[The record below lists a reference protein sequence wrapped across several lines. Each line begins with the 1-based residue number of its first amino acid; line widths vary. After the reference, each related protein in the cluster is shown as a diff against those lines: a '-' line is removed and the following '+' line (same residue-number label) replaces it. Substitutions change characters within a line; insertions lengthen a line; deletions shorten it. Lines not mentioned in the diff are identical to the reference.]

1 MGGMKRRVALLVVGW
16 LTALV
21 AHAQSGPTPAVTV
34 LQPDRVF
41 DGETATLHAD
51 WIVVVTGDR
60 ITAAGP
66 AAATTYPAGSPV
78 IALPGLTLLP
88 GLIDTHS
95 HVLLHP
101 YSEASWNDQVLKES
115 LSLRVARA
123 VNHLRATLDAGFTTL
138 RDLGTEGAAYADT
151 GLRQAIEQGI
161 IPGPRLLI
169 ASKAIIATGS
179 YGPKGFASE
188 WSVPQGA
195 EEADGVDALTRVVR
209 DQIGHGADW
218 VKLYGDYRWGPRGE
232 PMPTFSVE
240 ELKLAVETARS
251 SGRAIAVHAV
261 TPEAMRRAALAG
273 AETIEHGYFG
283 TAEVYQLMKEH
294 GVALVPTLAVT
305 RPENEAARRASFKAA
320 LQSGVTIVNGSD
332 VGVFTHGTNAR
343 EIEMLVDYGMK
354 PVDAL
359 RAATSVSARVLH
371 QEAFIGRV
379 QAGLLADLI
388 AVEGDP
394 LTEIAA
400 LRRVRFVMK
409 GGAVHRQP

>member
-1 MGGMKRRVALLVVGW
+1 MKRFLV
-16 LTALV
+16 LALV
-21 AHAQSGPTPAVTV
+21 GLFSALIARAQPAPVVTV
-34 LQPDRVF
+34 LQPARVF
-41 DGETATLHAD
+41 DGETATLHEG

-66 AAATTYPAGSPV
+66 AAAITVPAGTPV
-78 IALPGLTLLP
+78 IDLPGLTLLP

-101 YSEASWNDQVLKES
+101 YNEATWNDQVLKES

-123 VNHLRATLDAGFTTL
+123 VNHLRATLEAGFTTL

-188 WSVPQGA
+188 WVVPQGA
-195 EEADGVDALTRVVR
+195 EEADGVDALIRTVR

-232 PMPTFSVE
+232 PMPTFSIE
-240 ELKLAVETARS
+240 ELKLAVDTARS

-283 TAEVYQLMKEH
+283 TPEVYQLMKER

-305 RPENEAARRASFKAA
+305 RPENEVARRASFKAA
-320 LQSGVTIVNGSD
+320 LDSGVTIVNGSD
-332 VGVFTHGTNAR
+332 VGVFTHGTNVR

-354 PVDAL
+354 PIDAL
-359 RAATSVSARVLH
+359 RAATSVSAKVLH
-371 QEAFIGRV
+371 QETQVGRV

-394 LTEIAA
+394 LANISA
-400 LRRVRFVMK
+400 LRQVSFVMK
-409 GGAVHRQP
+409 GGAVFRRP

>member
-1 MGGMKRRVALLVVGW
+1 MKRFLV
-16 LTALV
+16 LALV
-21 AHAQSGPTPAVTV
+21 GLFSALIARAQPAPVVTV
-34 LQPDRVF
+34 LQPARVF
-41 DGETATLHAD
+41 DGETATLHEG

-66 AAATTYPAGSPV
+66 AAAITVPAGTPV
-78 IALPGLTLLP
+78 IDLPGLTLLP

-101 YSEASWNDQVLKES
+101 YNEATWNDQVLKES

-123 VNHLRATLDAGFTTL
+123 VNHLRATLEAGFTTL

-188 WSVPQGA
+188 WVVPQGA
-195 EEADGVDALTRVVR
+195 EEADGVDALIRTVR

-232 PMPTFSVE
+232 PMPTFSIE
-240 ELKLAVETARS
+240 ELKLAVDTARS

-283 TAEVYQLMKEH
+283 TPEVYQLMKER

-320 LQSGVTIVNGSD
+320 LDSGVTIVNGSD
-332 VGVFTHGTNAR
+332 VGVFTHGTNVR

-354 PVDAL
+354 PIDAL
-359 RAATSVSARVLH
+359 RAATSVSAKVLH
-371 QEAFIGRV
+371 QETQVGRV

-394 LTEIAA
+394 LANISA
-400 LRRVRFVMK
+400 LRQVSFVMK
-409 GGAVHRQP
+409 GGAVFRRP

>member
-1 MGGMKRRVALLVVGW
+1 MKRFLV
-16 LTALV
+16 LALV
-21 AHAQSGPTPAVTV
+21 GLFSVLIARAQPAPVVTV
-34 LQPDRVF
+34 LQPARVF
-41 DGETATLHAD
+41 DGETATLHEG

-66 AAATTYPAGSPV
+66 AAAITVPAGTPV
-78 IALPGLTLLP
+78 IDLPGLTLLP

-101 YSEASWNDQVLKES
+101 YNEATWNDQVLKES

-123 VNHLRATLDAGFTTL
+123 VNHLRATLEAGFTTL

-188 WSVPQGA
+188 WVVPQGA
-195 EEADGVDALTRVVR
+195 EEADGVDALIRTVR

-232 PMPTFSVE
+232 PMPTFSIE
-240 ELKLAVETARS
+240 ELKLAVDTARS

-283 TAEVYQLMKEH
+283 TPEVYQLMKER

-320 LQSGVTIVNGSD
+320 LDSGVTIVNGSD
-332 VGVFTHGTNAR
+332 VGVFTHGTNVR

-354 PVDAL
+354 PIDAL
-359 RAATSVSARVLH
+359 RAATSVSAKVLH
-371 QEAFIGRV
+371 QETQVGRV

-394 LTEIAA
+394 LANISA
-400 LRRVRFVMK
+400 LRQVSFVMK
-409 GGAVHRQP
+409 GGAVFRRP

>member
-1 MGGMKRRVALLVVGW
+1 MKRFLALALVGW
-16 LTALV
+16 FSALI
-21 AHAQSGPTPAVTV
+21 AQAQPAPAVTV
-34 LQPDRVF
+34 LQPARVF
-41 DGETATLHAD
+41 DGETAALHEG

-66 AAATTYPAGSPV
+66 AAAITVPAGTPV
-78 IALPGLTLLP
+78 IDLPGLTLLP

-179 YGPKGFASE
+179 YGPKGFATE
-188 WSVPQGA
+188 WAVPQGA
-195 EEADGVDALTRVVR
+195 EEADGVDALIRAVR

-240 ELKLAVETARS
+240 ELKLAVDTARS

-283 TAEVYQLMKEH
+283 TAEVYQLMKER

-320 LQSGVTIVNGSD
+320 LDSGVMIVNGSD

-359 RAATSVSARVLH
+359 RAATSVSAKVLH
-371 QEAFIGRV
+371 QETQIGRV
-379 QAGLLADLI
+379 QPGLLADLI

-394 LTEIAA
+394 LANISV
-400 LRRVRFVMK
+400 LRKVTFVMK
-409 GGAVHRQP
+409 GGAVVRRP

>member
-1 MGGMKRRVALLVVGW
+1 MKRLVAFVLVGF
-16 LTALV
+16 LTALI
-21 AHAQSGPTPAVTV
+21 AGAQAAPSVTV
-34 LQPDRVF
+34 LQPARVF
-41 DGETATLHAD
+41 DGETATLHEG

-66 AAATTYPAGSPV
+66 AAAITFPAGTP
-78 IALPGLTLLP
+78 IIDLPGLTLLP

-123 VNHLRATLDAGFTTL
+123 VNHLRATLDSGFTTL

-188 WSVPQGA
+188 WAVPQGA

-232 PMPTFSVE
+232 AMPTFSVE
-240 ELKLAVETARS
+240 ELKLAVDTARS
-251 SGRAIAVHAV
+251 SGRGVAIHAV

-283 TAEVYQLMKEH
+283 TAEVYQLMKER

-320 LQSGVTIVNGSD
+320 LESGVTIVNGSD

-343 EIEMLVDYGMK
+343 EIELLVDYGMK
-354 PVDAL
+354 PIDAL

-371 QEAFIGRV
+371 QEAQIGRV

-394 LTEIAA
+394 LADISA
-400 LRRVRFVMK
+400 LRKVTFVMK
-409 GGAVHRQP
+409 GGAVVKQP

>member
-1 MGGMKRRVALLVVGW
+1 MKRLAALALAGV
-16 LTALV
+16 LTALI
-21 AHAQSGPTPAVTV
+21 ATAQPAPTVTV
-34 LQPDRVF
+34 LQPGRVF
-41 DGETATLHAD
+41 DGETATLHEG

-66 AAATTYPAGSPV
+66 AAAITYPAGTPV
-78 IALPGLTLLP
+78 IDLPRLTLLP

-123 VNHLRATLDAGFTTL
+123 VNHLRATLDSGFTTL

-188 WSVPQGA
+188 WAVPQGA

-232 PMPTFSVE
+232 PMPTFSLE
-240 ELKLAVETARS
+240 ELKLAVDTARS
-251 SGRAIAVHAV
+251 SGRGVAIHAV

-283 TAEVYQLMKEH
+283 TAEVYQLMKER

-305 RPENEAARRASFKAA
+305 RPENEAARRASFKTA
-320 LQSGVTIVNGSD
+320 LASGVTIVNGSD

-343 EIEMLVDYGMK
+343 EIELLVDYGMK
-354 PVDAL
+354 PIDAL

-371 QEAFIGRV
+371 QEAQIGRV

-394 LTEIAA
+394 LADISA
-400 LRRVRFVMK
+400 LRKVTFVMK
-409 GGAVHRQP
+409 GGAVVKQP

>member
-1 MGGMKRRVALLVVGW
+1 MKRLAALALVGV
-16 LTALV
+16 LTALL
-21 AHAQSGPTPAVTV
+21 AGAQAASSVTV
-34 LQPDRVF
+34 LQPARVF
-41 DGETATLHAD
+41 DGETATLHEG

-66 AAATTYPAGSPV
+66 AAAITFPAGTA
-78 IALPGLTLLP
+78 IIDLPGMTLLP

-123 VNHLRATLDAGFTTL
+123 VNHLRATLDSGFTTL

-188 WSVPQGA
+188 WAVPQGA

-240 ELKLAVETARS
+240 ELKLAVDTARS
-251 SGRAIAVHAV
+251 SGRGVAIHAV

-283 TAEVYQLMKEH
+283 TAEVYQLMKER

-320 LQSGVTIVNGSD
+320 LASGVTIVNGSD

-343 EIEMLVDYGMK
+343 EIELLVDYGMK
-354 PVDAL
+354 PIDAL

-371 QEAFIGRV
+371 QEAQIGRV

-394 LTEIAA
+394 LADISA
-400 LRRVRFVMK
+400 LRKVTFVMK
-409 GGAVHRQP
+409 GGAVVKQP

>member
-1 MGGMKRRVALLVVGW
+1 MKRFFALALVGW
-16 LTALV
+16 FSALIV
-21 AHAQSGPTPAVTV
+21 HAQPAPAVTV
-34 LQPDRVF
+34 LQPARVF
-41 DGETATLHAD
+41 DGETAALHEG

-66 AAATTYPAGSPV
+66 AAAITVPAGTPV
-78 IALPGLTLLP
+78 IDLPGLTLLP

-123 VNHLRATLDAGFTTL
+123 VNHLRATLDSGFTTL

-188 WSVPQGA
+188 WAVPQGA
-195 EEADGVDALTRVVR
+195 EEADGVDALIRAVR

-240 ELKLAVETARS
+240 ELKLAVDTARS
-251 SGRAIAVHAV
+251 SGRAISVHAV

-283 TAEVYQLMKEH
+283 TAEVYQLMKER

-320 LQSGVTIVNGSD
+320 LDSGVTIVNGSD

-359 RAATSVSARVLH
+359 RAATSVSAKVLH
-371 QEAFIGRV
+371 QETQIGRV
-379 QAGLLADLI
+379 QPGLLADLI

-394 LTEIAA
+394 LTTISA
-400 LRRVRFVMK
+400 LRKVAFVMK
-409 GGAVHRQP
+409 GGAVVRRP

>member
-1 MGGMKRRVALLVVGW
+1 L
-16 LTALV
+16 
-21 AHAQSGPTPAVTV
+21 
-34 LQPDRVF
+34 
-41 DGETATLHAD
+41 
-51 WIVVVTGDR
+51 
-60 ITAAGP
+60 
-66 AAATTYPAGSPV
+66 PAGTPV
-78 IALPGLTLLP
+78 IDLPGLTLLP

-123 VNHLRATLDAGFTTL
+123 VNHLRATLDSGFTTL

-188 WSVPQGA
+188 WAVPQGA
-195 EEADGVDALTRVVR
+195 EEADGVDALIRAVR

-240 ELKLAVETARS
+240 ELKLAVDTARS
-251 SGRAIAVHAV
+251 SGRATAVHAV

-283 TAEVYQLMKEH
+283 TAEVYQLMKER

-320 LQSGVTIVNGSD
+320 LDSGVTIVNGSD

-354 PVDAL
+354 PIDAL
-359 RAATSVSARVLH
+359 RAATSVSAKVLH
-371 QEAFIGRV
+371 QETQIGRV
-379 QAGLLADLI
+379 QPGLLADLI
-388 AVEGDP
+388 AIEGDP
-394 LTEIAA
+394 LADISA
-400 LRRVRFVMK
+400 LRKVTFVMK
-409 GGAVHRQP
+409 GGAVYRKP